1 MALDPKLTYR
11 REQTLFV
18 IGAVFSSL
26 AWLAVVVSLVGLVYA
41 LFIGAFVLAAHAL
54 FLAYVRGNGLRVS
67 EQQLPELYARVQA
80 ATRKLGM
87 AQVPDVYVVQS
98 GGILNAFATKLL
110 SRRYVIL
117 YSELVDHC
125 EDPRQLDFVIG
136 HELAHHAAGH
146 VARLF
151 FLLPFRMVP
160 LLGAAY
166 SRACEYTCD
175 RAGLF
180 VVEDPEAAMR
190 GLLVLA
196 AGGKLAARA
205 NLGAFATQRLET
217 GGFWM
222 AVWELAASH
231 PFLCK
236 RVAALRAAAH
246 PDAAAK
252 PVRRNPFAWPLAP
265 VLGGLAGGG
274 TAGGAMVAV
283 AIIGILAAIAI
294 PNFLKYQER
303 AREAR
308 AAIEAAAKGEQ
319 ASTPALVQAGLT
331 QQQFETLQWVALVRQ
346 QADARQRE
354 ASQQQAEQR

>member
-1 MALDPKLTYR
+1 MALDPKLLYR
-11 REQTLFV
+11 RERALFIV
-18 IGAVFSSL
+18 GAVFSSL
-26 AWLAVVVSLVGLVYA
+26 AWLAIVVSLVGLAYA
-41 LFIGAFVLAAHAL
+41 VFIGLFVMAAHAL

-67 EQQLPELYARVQA
+67 ELQLPELHARVQA
-80 ATRKLGM
+80 AAQKLGM
-87 AQVPDVYVVQS
+87 AQVPEVYVLQS

-196 AGGKLAARA
+196 AGGKLASRA
-205 NLGAFATQRLET
+205 NVGAFATQRLET

-246 PDAAAK
+246 PEAPSK

-265 VLGGLAGGG
+265 VLGTLGAGG
-274 TAGGAMVAV
+274 TAGGAMAAVAV
-283 AIIGILAAIAI
+283 IGILAAIAI
-294 PNFLKYQER
+294 PNFIKYQER

-308 AAIEAAAKGEQ
+308 AAVEAAAKGGL
-319 ASTPALVQAGLT
+319 PAAPAVVQAGLT
-331 QQQFETLQWVALVRQ
+331 QQQLENLQWIALVRQ
-346 QADARQRE
+346 QAEARARGAQG
-354 ASQQQAEQR
+354 QQPEQR

>member
-1 MALDPKLTYR
+1 MALEQKLMYR
-11 REQTLFV
+11 REHALFV

-41 LFIGAFVLAAHAL
+41 LFIGLFVLAAHAL

-67 EQQLPELYARVQA
+67 ESQLPELYARVQA
-80 ATRKLGM
+80 AAHKLGM
-87 AQVPDVYVVQS
+87 AQVPDIYVLQS

-117 YSELVDHC
+117 YSDLVDNC
-125 EDPRQLDFVIG
+125 EDPRQLDFVIA

-146 VARLF
+146 VARLL

-190 GLLVLA
+190 GLVVLA

-222 AVWELAASH
+222 AVLELAASH

-236 RVAALRAAAH
+236 RVAALRAAAL
-246 PDAAAK
+246 PDARVQ

-274 TAGGAMVAV
+274 SAGGAMVAV
-283 AIIGILAAIAI
+283 AIVGILAAIAI
-294 PNFLKYQER
+294 PNFLKFQEK
-303 AREAR
+303 AR
-308 AAIEAAAKGEQ
+308 AARGAVEASATDQ
-319 ASTPALVQAGLT
+319 APGSAVVQAGLT
-331 QQQFETLQWVALVRQ
+331 QQQLETLQWVAAVRRQ
-346 QADARQRE
+346 QTEARERE
-354 ASQQQAEQR
+354 APQQQAEQR